1 MQKMESSEKTNIN
14 DRHSFVEFL
23 RLFRAD
29 LNSNPDEWE
38 NKNLD
43 DFLEAMTRY
52 AEDIQ
57 GYYNN
62 CENEIGERVDAD
74 VPTWRTFADIL
85 RGARIYE

>member
-1 MQKMESSEKTNIN
+1 MKSIDDLKIK
-14 DRHSFVEFL
+14 DRQSFIEFL
-23 RLFRAD
+23 RQFRTD
-29 LNSNPDEWE
+29 LNSKPEDWE

-57 GYYNN
+57 GYYDN
-62 CENEIGERVDAD
+62 CQKEIGEHINAD
-74 VPTWRTFADIL
+74 IPTWRTFADIL